1 MSKEEYYSKIKRFVY
16 RKFDELE
23 VTERNK
29 RNDLYLHYKNNE
41 YAEILI
47 KKKSGEVY
55 YNYNYELSDKF
66 FMTINLEKV
75 DFEILLGRWVEDTF
89 QMKVNHTHECV
100 LVIEHMMLKI
110 PFK

>member
-23 VTERNK
+23 VAK
-29 RNDLYLHYKNNE
+29 RNDGDDIYLHYKNNR

-55 YNYNYELSDKF
+55 YYYEFSEKICKVIRLK
-66 FMTINLEKV
+66 KV
-75 DFEILLGRWVEDTF
+75 DFEILLSKWVEDTF
-89 QMKVNHTHECV
+89 QIKVNHT
-100 LVIEHMMLKI
+100 LVDRVGMTWWC
-110 PFK
+110 

>member
-1 MSKEEYYSKIKRFVY
+1 MNKEQYYNKIKKFVS
-16 RKFDELE
+16 RRFDELE

-55 YNYNYELSDKF
+55 YNHEFKYKF
-66 FMTINLEKV
+66 FKTIRLEKV
-75 DFEILLGRWVEDTF
+75 DFEILLGKWVEDTF
-89 QMKVNHTHECV
+89 KMKVINTY
-100 LVIEHMMLKI
+100 LVARGTTWLLQI
-110 PFK
+110 PLNKN